1 MGRCPA
7 GLSEEAG
14 VNILPPGSLTVN
26 FISVFVLNVMV
37 CVIPFP
43 VSLTKGVV
51 AGWLRS
57 IIGTLKTALY
67 ALGLLEY
74 IEFLFKP
81 LLVLTLCDKVPEK
94 HLYPF
99 ILVSKKSI

>member
-1 MGRCPA
+1 
-7 GLSEEAG
+7 
-14 VNILPPGSLTVN
+14 
-26 FISVFVLNVMV
+26 MV

-57 IIGTLKTALY
+57 VIGTLKTALY

-74 IEFLFKP
+74 IEFLFKE
-81 LLVLTLCDKVPEK
+81 LKT
-94 HLYPF
+94 
-99 ILVSKKSI
+99 SKWIETNSIFPHCRSGWTNRVKYRN